1 MSLQA
6 TLDAIRDRLA
16 RGIFKNEAE
25 VRQGIVNELL
35 RELGWSLGDT
45 TVVRPEYSI
54 EEGRV
59 DYALCC
65 PPLKP
70 VALIEVKNIGKI
82 DSRAERQLFSYAFHA
97 GVPILVLTDGQQW
110 QFFYTFGQ
118 GDYEDRRVCVLDL
131 TDSDSGKN
139 VDWLQRYLGYPPVE
153 NKAAIQAIE
162 SDYRLLS
169 SQRDAVRHLPEA
181 WHGLLAGGD
190 ALLIEL
196 VVGATESVCG
206 HRPSEAQVLDFLKN
220 LEKGP
225 MLRQVTSLLIESVP
239 EAWHGLLAGGDAL
252 LIELVVGATESVCGH
267 RPSEAQV
274 LDFLKKLGDGR
285 MLGEFP
291 PKPKP
296 SPVHRPSIGGTLI
309 VTMPDGEQIQQNTIQ
324 GTFVA
329 VIEKL
334 GDRFGMDRLAALG
347 IERFYTPL
355 LATSKHTKF
364 RQVQLGSYYILVAQS
379 TKDKEWDLKKI
390 AKGLG
395 IELEIDYRPKE
406 TV

>member
-6 TLDAIRDRLA
+6 TIDAIRDRLA

-131 TDSDSGKN
+131 TDSDSRKN
-139 VDWLQRYLGYPPVE
+139 VNWLQRYLGYPSVE

-196 VVGATESVCG
+196 VAEATEGVCGHRPNEAQVLDFLKNLEKGPMLREGTSRLIESVPEAWHGLLAGGNALLIELVSEATEGVCG

-225 MLRQVTSLLIESVP
+225 MLGELPPQPIPARRP
-239 EAWHGLLAGGDAL
+239 PMGG
-252 LIELVVGATESVCGH
+252 
-267 RPSEAQV
+267 
-274 LDFLKKLGDGR
+274 K
-285 MLGEFP
+285 
-291 PKPKP
+291 
-296 SPVHRPSIGGTLI
+296 LI

-347 IERFYTPL
+347 VERFYTPL

-364 RQVQLGSYYILVAQS
+364 RQVQLGSYYILVDQS

-390 AKGLG
+390 AKELG

>member
-6 TLDAIRDRLA
+6 TIDAIRDRLA

-131 TDSDSGKN
+131 MDSDSEEN
-139 VDWLQRYLGYPPVE
+139 VNWLQRYLSYPSIE

-169 SQRDAVRHLPEA
+169 SQRDAVRHLPEV
-181 WHGLLAGGD
+181 WHGLLVGGD

-196 VVGATESVCG
+196 VVEATEGVCG
-206 HRPSEAQVLDFLKN
+206 HRPSEEQVLDFLKN

-225 MLRQVTSLLIESVP
+225 MFSGLREATSLSIESII
-239 EAWHGLLAGGDAL
+239 AFWM
-252 LIELVVGATESVCGH
+252 
-267 RPSEAQV
+267 Q
-274 LDFLKKLGDGR
+274 
-285 MLGEFP
+285 
-291 PKPKP
+291 
-296 SPVHRPSIGGTLI
+296 
-309 VTMPDGEQIQQNTIQ
+309 
-324 GTFVA
+324 
-329 VIEKL
+329 
-334 GDRFGMDRLAALG
+334 
-347 IERFYTPL
+347 ERT
-355 LATSKHTKF
+355 T
-364 RQVQLGSYYILVAQS
+364 
-379 TKDKEWDLKKI
+379 
-390 AKGLG
+390 
-395 IELEIDYRPKE
+395 
-406 TV
+406 

>member
-1 MSLQA
+1 MPLQ
-6 TLDAIRDRLA
+6 TTIDAIRDRLA

-45 TVVRPEYSI
+45 TVVCPEYSI

-70 VALIEVKNIGKI
+70 IALIEIKNIGKI
-82 DSRAERQLFSYAFHA
+82 DNRAERQLFSYAFHA

-131 TDSDSGKN
+131 KDSDSKEN
-139 VDWLQRYLGYPPVE
+139 VNWLQRYLSYLSVE
-153 NKAAIQAIE
+153 NNAAIQAIE

-169 SQRDAVRHLPEA
+169 SQRDAMRHLPEA
-181 WHGLLAGGD
+181 WQGLLAGGD

-196 VVGATESVCG
+196 VAEATEGVCG
-206 HRPSEAQVLDFLKN
+206 R
-220 LEKGP
+220 
-225 MLRQVTSLLIESVP
+225 
-239 EAWHGLLAGGDAL
+239 
-252 LIELVVGATESVCGH
+252 

-274 LDFLKKLGDGR
+274 LDFLKKLGEGR

-291 PKPKP
+291 PKPGP
-296 SPVHRPSIGGTLI
+296 TRRPPIGGILI
-309 VTMPDGEQIQQNTIQ
+309 VTMPNGQQIQRNTIQ
-324 GTFVA
+324 NTFVA
-329 VIEKL
+329 AIEKL
-334 GDRFGMDRLAALG
+334 GGRFGMDRLADLG
-347 IERFYTPL
+347 IERFYTPI
-355 LATSKHTKF
+355 LATSRHPKF
-364 RQVQLGSYYILVAQS
+364 RQVQLGSYYILVDQN